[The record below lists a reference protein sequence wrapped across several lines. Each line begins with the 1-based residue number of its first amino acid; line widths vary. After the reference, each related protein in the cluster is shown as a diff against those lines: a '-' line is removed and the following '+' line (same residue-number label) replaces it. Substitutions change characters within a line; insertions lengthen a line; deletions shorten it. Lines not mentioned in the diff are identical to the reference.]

1 MSETL
6 HPSPSEAGARTPGR
20 IVPMSVVG
28 AGAVTGYGW
37 GRKRLWDGFLIGES
51 AVRPVPSLGTYLDSP
66 PYLATITGSG
76 DLRDG
81 PSRFNQVLRFSAREA
96 IVDAHERGWSP
107 GRSVGVIHSIA
118 LGDVETYRDYYRQE
132 GDFGGPRPK
141 LRRWLHMIPST
152 AVALFMKEFDF
163 HGPSMSV
170 SATCASS
177 NVGILIAK
185 SWIDSGIAS
194 DVILL
199 ATDLSGIDQNIPW
212 FRDLGA
218 AVLDRP
224 PFDGCRPF
232 QEGSRGFVGGEAS
245 VAMVVSNRPEGAYAS
260 VLGGA
265 MTSDGYHAIALPP
278 DNIEVFRCFRDANA
292 NAGIEASGV
301 AYINAHG
308 PGTAQCDAAEARV
321 LDELYPD
328 AKGIFSVKPLV
339 GHCQAAAGAVEMLAT
354 LYAFET
360 GSIPAPPQ
368 VAPGHPRLVNGY
380 TPREPGLMLKS
391 SLGMGGHNAVVVVDE
406 PHH

>member
-1 MSETL
+1 MSEAL
-6 HPSPSEAGARTPGR
+6 HAPSTSDHRTADRATP
-20 IVPMSVVG
+20 VHVTG

-37 GRKRLWDGFLIGES
+37 GRKRIWDGFLLGES
-51 AVRPVPSLGTYLDSP
+51 AVKPVPGLDKYLDSP
-66 PYLATITGSG
+66 PYLSVITGSG
-76 DLRDG
+76 DIRDG
-81 PSRFNQVLRFSAREA
+81 KSRFTQALRFSGREA
-96 IVDAHERGWSP
+96 IVDAMERGWTP
-107 GRSVGVIHSIA
+107 GPVVGVIHSLA
-118 LGDVETYRDYYRQE
+118 LGDVETFQDYYRQE
-132 GDFGGPRPK
+132 GDFAGTRRK
-141 LRRWLHMIPST
+141 LRSWLHMIPST
-152 AVALFMKEFDF
+152 VIAMFMKEFEF
-163 HGPSMSV
+163 HGPAMSV

-177 NVGILIAK
+177 NVGMLTAK

-199 ATDLSGIDQNIPW
+199 ATDLSGIPENLPW

-218 AVLDRP
+218 AVLDLP

-245 VAMVVSNRPEGAYAS
+245 VAMVVSKRPEGAYAS

-265 MTSDGYHAIALPP
+265 MTNDAYHAIALAP
-278 DNIEVFRCFRDANA
+278 DNVEVFRCFREATANA
-292 NAGIEASGV
+292 QVDPSDV

-308 PGTAQCDAAEARV
+308 PGTAQCDAAEAKV

-339 GHCQAAAGAVEMLAT
+339 GHCQAAAGAVELLAT

-360 GSIPAPPQ
+360 GSVPAPPQ

-391 SLGMGGHNAVVVVDE
+391 SLGMGGHNAVLVVDE
-406 PHH
+406 PHP

>member
-6 HPSPSEAGARTPGR
+6 HASPPKGDSRSQGSSS
-20 IVPMSVVG
+20 PMNITG

-37 GRKRLWDGFLIGES
+37 GRKRIWDGFLLGES
-51 AVRPVPSLGTYLDSP
+51 AVRPVPELAEYLDGP

-81 PSRFNQVLRFSAREA
+81 SSRFNQALRFSAREA
-96 IVDAHERGWSP
+96 IVDAQERGWSP
-107 GRSVGVIHSIA
+107 GRVVGVIHSLA
-118 LGDVETYRDYYRQE
+118 LGDVETFRDYYRQE
-132 GDFGGPRPK
+132 GDFSGRRK
-141 LRRWLHMIPST
+141 LRSWLHMIPST
-152 AVALFMKEFDF
+152 VIAMFMKEFDF
-163 HGPSMSV
+163 HGPAMSV

-177 NVGILIAK
+177 NVGMLTAK
-185 SWIDSGIAS
+185 SWIDSGIAT

-199 ATDLSGIDQNIPW
+199 ATDLSGIAENIPW

-218 AVLDRP
+218 AVLDLP

-245 VAMVVSNRPEGAYAS
+245 VAMVLSNRPEGAYAS

-265 MTSDGYHAIALPP
+265 MTNDGYHAIALAP
-278 DNIEVFRCFRDANA
+278 DNAEIFRCFREAVTNA
-292 NAGIEASGV
+292 HIDPSEV
-301 AYINAHG
+301 AYLNAHG
-308 PGTAQCDAAEARV
+308 PGTAQCDTAEAKV
-321 LDELYPD
+321 LDELFPE
-328 AKGIFSVKPLV
+328 ASGIFSIKPLV

-354 LYAFET
+354 LYAFEK

-380 TPREPGLMLKS
+380 TERAPGMMLKS
-391 SLGMGGHNAVVVVDE
+391 SLGMGGHNAVLVVDE
-406 PHH
+406 PHG